1 MTRSNAREIAVQL
14 IFSLSF
20 GERDA
25 QSLLESQLTPERFQ
39 ELTQEMPLYAQFP
52 NEKQLQYIKEVVKGV
67 FAHGPELDDYIS
79 RYAVGW
85 SFSRIPRMAAA
96 IMRTAMYEV
105 LYMPEIPNAAAI
117 NEAVEIAKNYE
128 PQEVVSFINGILGSF
143 VRAEFSDTPPKPEK
157 SARTELADGEGKD

>member
-14 IFSLSF
+14 VFSLSF
-20 GERDA
+20 GDVSA
-25 QSLLESQLTPERFQ
+25 QELLERQMTPERFE
-39 ELTQEMPLYAQFP
+39 ELSGETPLYAQFP
-52 NEKQLQYIKEVVKGV
+52 DEKQVRYIKDLVQGV

-128 PQEVVSFINGILGSF
+128 PQEVVAFINGILGTF
-143 VRAEFSDTPPKPEK
+143 VRTEFADTPPKPEK
-157 SARTELADGEGKD
+157 AVAPEEKTEA